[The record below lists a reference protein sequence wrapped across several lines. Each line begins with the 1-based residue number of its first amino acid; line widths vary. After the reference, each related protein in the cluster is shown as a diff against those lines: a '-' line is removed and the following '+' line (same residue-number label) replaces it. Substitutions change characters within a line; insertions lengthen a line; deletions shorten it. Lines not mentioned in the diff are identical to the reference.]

1 MNEHTLIRHILSVS
15 LLLTIALFLL
25 PLFLV
30 SPIDAAAPTYTP
42 SAPAALSSTVSA
54 PPAVPSPVEAPATPV
69 EHDPLDPQLTLRVL
83 QGGEAR
89 EMTLEYYLQ
98 GVLRAEMPA
107 SFAPEA
113 LKAQAVAAR
122 TYTLYKLQTGNHGDN
137 ADICTDPG
145 CCQAWLAEDTARQNW
160 GSEADTYEA
169 KIRSAVS
176 STDGQAMYYGGA
188 PILAAFHA
196 SSSGLTRPAGQV
208 WQSDLPYLQAATSP
222 ENGDTIPNYHSRM
235 EFSADSFRS
244 AVLAACPEAN
254 LSGSMDTWLKN
265 AVTDS
270 AGNVD
275 TLQVGGVTMRG
286 TRLRGI
292 LGLRS
297 ACFDWAVENGLLV
310 FYVTG
315 YGHGV
320 GMSQYGANA
329 MATSGATWQEIL
341 THYYTGIS
349 IHSFQ

>member
-1 MNEHTLIRHILSVS
+1 MNKQALLRPVLSIS

-30 SPIDAAAPTYTP
+30 SPIEAAAPAYEP
-42 SAPAALSSTVSA
+42 AAPAPLASTLPA
-54 PPAVPSPVEAPATPV
+54 PSVVPAPSPSPAASVPDT
-69 EHDPLDPQLTLRVL
+69 PLDQQLTLRVL
-83 QGGEAR
+83 QDEQST
-89 EMTLEYYLQ
+89 EMTLEHYLL

-122 TYTLYKLQTGNHGDN
+122 TYTLYKLQTGGHGES
-137 ADICTDPG
+137 ADICTNPG
-145 CCQAWLAEDTARQNW
+145 CCQAWLAESAARQNW
-160 GSEADTYEA
+160 GGSADAYEA

-176 STDGQAMYYGGA
+176 GTDGQAMYYGGA
-188 PILAAFHA
+188 PILAAFHS
-196 SSSGLTRPAGQV
+196 SSSGLTRPSGQV

-222 ENGDTIPNYHSRM
+222 ENGDSIPNYHSRV

-244 AVLAACPEAN
+244 AVHSACPETD

-286 TRLRGI
+286 TRLRSI

-297 ACFDWAVENGLLV
+297 ACFDWAVEDGKLV

-329 MATSGATWQEIL
+329 MALSGATWQEIL

-349 IHSFQ
+349 IHSFR

>member
-1 MNEHTLIRHILSVS
+1 MNKLTLLRSVLAVS

-30 SPIDAAAPTYTP
+30 SPIETAAPTYTP
-42 SAPAALSSTVSA
+42 STPVPLVSTLPASDII
-54 PPAVPSPVEAPATPV
+54 PPAPIETT
-69 EHDPLDPQLTLRVL
+69 PLDPQVTLQVL
-83 QGGEAR
+83 QAGEVTD
-89 EMTLEYYLQ
+89 MTLDHYLQ

-107 SFAPEA
+107 SFALEA

-122 TYTLYKLQTGNHGDN
+122 TYTLYKLEAGSHGQN
-137 ADICTDPG
+137 ADICTNPG
-145 CCQAWLAEDTARQNW
+145 CCQAWLAEDIARQNW
-160 GSEADTYEA
+160 GTEADAYEA

-176 STDGQAMYYGGA
+176 DTDGQAMYYGGA
-188 PILAAFHA
+188 PILAAFHS

-222 ENGDTIPNYHSRM
+222 ERGDTIPNYHSRV

-244 AVLAACPEAN
+244 AVLAAYPEAD
-254 LSGSMDTWLKN
+254 LSGGMSSWLKN

-286 TRLRGI
+286 TRLRSI

-297 ACFDWAVENGLLV
+297 ACFDWAVENNRLV

-329 MATSGATWQEIL
+329 MANEGATWQEIL

>member
-1 MNEHTLIRHILSVS
+1 MNKFSLLRSVLAVS

-30 SPIDAAAPTYTP
+30 SPIDTAAPTYKP
-42 SAPAALSSTVSA
+42 SAPVPLASTLPA
-54 PPAVPSPVEAPATPV
+54 PDIIPPAAVEST
-69 EHDPLDPQLTLRVL
+69 PLDPQVTLQVL
-83 QGGEAR
+83 QSGEVTD
-89 EMTLEYYLQ
+89 MTLDHYLQ

-122 TYTLYKLQTGNHGDN
+122 TYTLYKLKTGSHGQN
-137 ADICTDPG
+137 ADICTNPG
-145 CCQAWLAEDTARQNW
+145 CCQAWLAEDIARQNW
-160 GSEADTYEA
+160 GTEADAYES
-169 KIRSAVS
+169 KICSAVS
-176 STDGQAMYYGGA
+176 DTDGQAMYYGGA
-188 PILAAFHA
+188 PILAAFHS

-222 ENGDTIPNYHSRM
+222 ESGDTIPNYHSRV

-254 LSGSMDTWLKN
+254 LSGNMDSWLKN

-270 AGNVD
+270 VGNVD

-286 TRLRGI
+286 SRLRSI

-297 ACFDWAVENGLLV
+297 ACFDWAVENNHLV

-329 MATSGATWQEIL
+329 MANEGATWQEIL